1 MTTWL
6 QEKSVFWVNLGV
18 NWNKL
23 KFRDLIGFLGGL
35 IRWIKVL
42 IVIILKFDKQLG
54 TWLNKSKTKDQT
66 EKDV

>member
-1 MTTWL
+1 LTTWL

>member
-1 MTTWL
+1 LTTWL

-54 TWLNKSKTKDQT
+54 TWLNKSKIKDQT